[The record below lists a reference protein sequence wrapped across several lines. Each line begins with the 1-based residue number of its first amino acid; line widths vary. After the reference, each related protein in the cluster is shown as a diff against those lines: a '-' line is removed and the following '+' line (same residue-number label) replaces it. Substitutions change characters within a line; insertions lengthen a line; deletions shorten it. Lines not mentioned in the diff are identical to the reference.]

1 MADPMNLTPE
11 RWHQVSE
18 IVADCLELDNPA
30 AREALLAVACADD
43 ATLLAQVRSLLAAD
57 ARRANGLLL
66 SRTRVGNAL
75 QDALASDSDRIA
87 LSWVGR
93 RLGAY
98 KIVNEIARGG
108 MGAVYK
114 AVRADDSYD
123 KAVAIKLI
131 RDGAMHFDV
140 IQRFRAERQILASLE
155 HPNIAHLIDG
165 GQANDGTPFLVMEY
179 VDGVPIDRYC
189 ETNALNLTG
198 RLKLFQAVCGAVHFA
213 HQRLVV
219 HRDLKPSNILVDA
232 NGVVKLLDF
241 GIAKLLDTTATD
253 ASGQALANPT
263 VANAMTAAYASPEQ
277 VKGEAITTASDVYA
291 LGVLLYRL
299 LTGKSPYKHD
309 VTEPLALAKDIVDTD
324 PERPSTVITRP
335 ESPRPTAHS
344 ADTEKVTST
353 LDARRLQRDLRGDL
367 DNIVLMAL
375 RKDPQRRYASAEQ
388 LSEDLTR
395 CLSHQPVLARA
406 TTASYRA
413 RKFIARNRWAVAWTS
428 LALLGLVG
436 TTIIAAYQARLARD
450 ARARSEQH
458 FADIRQLSNSM
469 LFEIFDEIK
478 AVPGTVKA
486 QQLLLQRA
494 ATYLDRLAV
503 QADGNADVIGEA
515 GIGFEKLAQL
525 TTGTLLQDKT
535 GSLYINRAIALLES
549 AHRARPDDTAAATA
563 LVRAYTADGKVLD
576 SMERHDECD
585 VAFKKAIA
593 FAQSLP
599 TGMQTPELQLELGK
613 AFFHYS
619 AATVTFKS
627 RERRVALLEQ
637 ARAILESLREPQASP
652 AVADTAHRFL
662 LLTHIST
669 AGTELVRP
677 GGAGLPAAER
687 WMQLAV
693 DGLTARLARAD
704 SPTRQQDRKTLAVSY
719 LRLGSVLESLGRDAE
734 SLKQYELASGH
745 AQSLAQADGAD
756 AAAKLTAFT
765 TQSYLVKALI
775 NQRQHDRLIAEVPPL
790 LERVRTAGVEISQQT
805 QARNIV
811 ASLHLALATAHSAHG
826 SDTSRRKSDRLEH
839 WRTATAHLKH
849 ALAAM
854 ETIRAL
860 YQGDEV
866 KRFDEVNA
874 DIARGEREILLLGG

>member
-1 MADPMNLTPE
+1 MSGGNDLTPE

-18 IVADCLELDNPA
+18 IVADCLELDDVA
-30 AREALLAVACADD
+30 AREALVVEACGGDTA
-43 ATLLAQVRSLLAAD
+43 LLEQVRSLLDAD
-57 ARRANGLLL
+57 AKRAKLL
-66 SRTRVGNAL
+66 SRTRIGNAL
-75 QDALASDSDRIA
+75 HAALESESDRLA
-87 LSWVGR
+87 QSWVGR

-98 KIVNEIARGG
+98 QIVAEIARGG
-108 MGAVYK
+108 MGAVFK
-114 AVRADDSYD
+114 AVRADDAYE

-131 RDGAMHFDV
+131 RDGASHDDV

-165 GQANDGTPFLVMEY
+165 GQAEDGTPFLVMEF

-189 ETNALNLTG
+189 DDHTLNVSE

-219 HRDLKPSNILVDA
+219 HRDLKPSNILVDNA
-232 NGVVKLLDF
+232 GAVKLLDF
-241 GIAKLLDTTATD
+241 GIAKLLDATAGD
-253 ASGQALANPT
+253 AAGQPMANPT
-263 VANAMTAAYASPEQ
+263 VGNAMTAAYASPEQ

-309 VTEPLALAKDIVDTD
+309 VTEPLALAQDIVDAD
-324 PERPSTVITRP
+324 PERPSTIVTRR
-335 ESPRPTAHS
+335 ESPRPTAQS
-344 ADTEKVTST
+344 ADTEKVART
-353 LDARRLQRDLRGDL
+353 LDSRRLQRELRGDL

-388 LSEDLTR
+388 LSEDLAR
-395 CLSHQPVLARA
+395 CLTHQPVLARA

-436 TTIIAAYQARLARD
+436 TTIIAAYQARVARD

-503 QADGNADVIGEA
+503 QADGNADVIAEA

-549 AHRARPDDTAAATA
+549 AHRARPNDAAAATA
-563 LVRAYTADGKVLD
+563 LTRAYTADGKVLD
-576 SMERHDECD
+576 SMERHDDCD
-585 VAFKKAIA
+585 VAYKKAIA

-599 TGMQTPELQLELGK
+599 AGMQTPELQLELGK
-613 AFFHYS
+613 ALFHYS

-637 ARAILESLREPQASP
+637 ARAILESLREPQASL
-652 AVADTAHRFL
+652 AVADAAHRFL
-662 LLTHIST
+662 LLTHISS

-765 TQSYLVKALI
+765 TKSYLVKALM
-775 NQRQHDRLIAEVPPL
+775 NQKQHDRLIAEVPAL
-790 LERVRTAGVEISQQT
+790 LERVSTAGVEISQQT

-811 ASLHLALATAHSAHG
+811 ASLHIALATAHSAHG
-826 SDTSRRKSDRLEH
+826 SDTSRRKSDRLQH
-839 WRTATAHLKH
+839 WRTATAHLRH